1 MVRISASP
9 HPTFNYVQVDD
20 SLGDIGA
27 SPSPIHIQAIAVG
40 VMYLGSSLALFKFL
54 AAVATLSIASVEP
67 GTISSP
73 SSESPKPTFPI
84 NL

>member
-40 VMYLGSSLALFKFL
+40 VMYLGCHQLGSLF
-54 AAVATLSIASVEP
+54 VTD
-67 GTISSP
+67 T
-73 SSESPKPTFPI
+73 
-84 NL
+84 

>member
-40 VMYLGSSLALFKFL
+40 VMYSSLALFKFL